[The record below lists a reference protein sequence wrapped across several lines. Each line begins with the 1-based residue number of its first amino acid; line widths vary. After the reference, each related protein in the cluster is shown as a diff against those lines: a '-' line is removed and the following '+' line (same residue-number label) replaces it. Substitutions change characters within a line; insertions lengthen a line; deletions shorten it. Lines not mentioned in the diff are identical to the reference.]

1 MLACLKDYK
10 VMTYTLITDE
20 NLVNFCLFADRD
32 PILYKEGA
40 SDEKWIQTMNEEI
53 QSIKK
58 NNTWE
63 LTTLPIRNKH
73 IGVKWVYKTKYKP
86 NSKVDLFKARL
97 VAKGYK

>member
-10 VMTYTLITDE
+10 VMTYTKITDE

-58 NNTWE
+58 NNT
-63 LTTLPIRNKH
+63 
-73 IGVKWVYKTKYKP
+73 
-86 NSKVDLFKARL
+86 
-97 VAKGYK
+97 